1 MPEEHKEELLGRFVN
16 TFTYK
21 SNPSRDF
28 GSNRE
33 FYNDLKEAL
42 EDDEGYQAK
51 PSLLRLLAITQAVM
65 NSCGKDAYTASRKG
79 HQHRQR

>member
-1 MPEEHKEELLGRFVN
+1 MN

-21 SNPSRDF
+21 YNPSRDF

-42 EDDEGYQAK
+42 EVDEVYEAK
-51 PSLLRLLAITQAVM
+51 PTLPRWS
-65 NSCGKDAYTASRKG
+65 
-79 HQHRQR
+79 